1 MIDMIY
7 VAQLDETAP
16 IVVEQEITK
25 LEQSGLIH
33 SKVAGRFEIVKELPK
48 EAESFNTMFDYAD
61 TFGKLR
67 LGYINSANR
76 ISSIA
81 DKESKEA
88 FAFGG
93 NFGFNTASLYNT
105 SLHVSAYFSQ
115 NINTLNPGKEDLNRD
130 FSDVNADSY
139 IYFAEASIDYN
150 SELFQAKLGRVRVDT
165 PYANSDDIR
174 MSANTFEG
182 AWTNIDYTSTL
193 KTQLLYFNRWA
204 GYDSQDEDALAS
216 QNEFKNLVDD
226 DSFGMIGASLTYEY
240 AASSEVSLWYNHIDG
255 MAAIAYSEIVGIYF
269 INDDGFHLDYGLQFS
284 AINEL
289 EDSNVDGNVLGAMA
303 IIHYKGAF
311 VGGAYNASYSDEG
324 KYVTNGF
331 GGGPYYTSLDEATI
345 SAISEGSATLGKSA
359 TNNDAEA
366 FRLGAGYE
374 FENIGADGLVLEL
387 VYGELYNDHGKIKEK
402 DAILTCEVGERWYAE
417 AIYTNY
423 ESSYD
428 NNSFD
433 RALVRIDYNF

>member
-7 VAQLDETAP
+7 LAQLDEIAA
-16 IVVEQEITK
+16 ILVQRESRH
-25 LEQSGLIH
+25 LEQGGLIH
-33 SKVAGRFEIVKELPK
+33 SKTAGRFEIVKELPK
-48 EAESFNTMFDYAD
+48 EAESFDSMFDYAD

-76 ISSIA
+76 ISNIA
-81 DKESKEA
+81 DKETKDA

-93 NFGFNTASLYNT
+93 EFGFDTASLYNT
-105 SLHVSAYFSQ
+105 SFHISAYFSQ
-115 NINTLNPGKEDLNRD
+115 NIHSLNPSIEDLNRD
-130 FSDVNADSY
+130 FSDANADSY
-139 IYFAEASIDYN
+139 IYLAEASVDYSN
-150 SELFQAKLGRVRVDT
+150 EYFHARFGRVKVDT

-174 MSANTFEG
+174 MSSNTFEG

-193 KTQLLYFNRWA
+193 KTQLLYFDRWA
-204 GYDSQDEDALAS
+204 GYDSQDEDALES

-240 AASSEVSLWYNHIDG
+240 AVSSEVSLWYNHIDG
-255 MAAIAYSEIVGIYF
+255 MAAIAYSEIVGAYF
-269 INDDGFHLDYGLQFS
+269 INDESIHLDYGLQFS
-284 AINEL
+284 TINEL

-345 SAISEGSATLGKSA
+345 SAISEVSATSGKSA

-374 FENIGADGLVLEL
+374 FESIGADGLVLEL

-402 DAILTCEVGERWYAE
+402 DAILTYEVGERWYAE

-423 ESSYD
+423 ESSFD
-428 NNSFD
+428 NNTFD